1 MCLACTL
8 DALRTLNPLAPHP
21 DMLMLPAVVQL
32 LVDCG
37 DGLPAVELPVQQGTR
52 VAELKAML
60 LSSGLGLALGKQFE
74 LLAHNPGLVS
84 PAWLRHSCT
93 QS

>member
-1 MCLACTL
+1 
-8 DALRTLNPLAPHP
+8 
-21 DMLMLPAVVQL
+21 MLPVTVQL

-60 LSSGLGLALGKQFE
+60 LSSSLGLALGERFE
-74 LLAHNPGLVS
+74 LLAHNPGSVS
-84 PAWLRHSCT
+84 FTMAVRDVQPCMYPFMSCVLHYHA
-93 QS
+93 